1 MQRILIAIA
10 LGTMVAAWAEDPIP
24 AEIEWIKAHGFAFET
39 VEAGHG
45 FEDLQRLKA
54 VIGDAR
60 IVALGECTHGSR
72 EIFRMKHRLTEF
84 LATEIG
90 FTIFSIEANMPE
102 AYRVNDYV
110 LGGDGDPIRLIRGMY
125 FWTWSTEEV
134 LDMVEWMR
142 RFNAGGQGRIEFTGF
157 DMQTPDV
164 AMRIVSDFVTAN
176 EPKWLAELNELCKD
190 ARNVQAQASSFGVA
204 TGTFP
209 LDVARGKKVRYTGW
223 IKTSDLDGWA
233 GLWWRVDGPDG
244 SLAFDNMQ
252 DRAPKGSTGWKH
264 YEIELEVPA
273 EATNINFGVLMPG
286 DGTAWF
292 DDLRVELDGVAYEN
306 ADEFDF
312 DFESD
317 RIRGFM
323 ARAPSYFATL
333 DASEFKS
340 GQQSLC
346 LMKVPGPAGKTG
358 ADPTATAK
366 KCKEAVAHL
375 EANRERYEA
384 EDTDWAIQNAR
395 VVHQATQMRAP
406 RGRGCFVRDLAMA
419 ENVGWILKQNPG
431 AKIVLWAHNSH
442 ISRQASMMG
451 QHLDKRYRD
460 DYLAMGFATRRGEYF
475 AGGSKQLASHTL
487 QKPPD
492 DSIEHFL
499 HAAGEPRLI
508 LDIRQAS
515 PGSPASGWLCVYR
528 PFRSLGALAMKRQ
541 FHDTNVQ
548 QLYDVLIYIEDT
560 TAAVQLAK

>member
-10 LGTMVAAWAEDPIP
+10 LGTGVTVWAEDPTP

-45 FEDLQRLKA
+45 FEDLEPLKA

-60 IVALGECTHGSR
+60 VVALGECTHGSR

-84 LATEIG
+84 LATEMG

-142 RFNAGGQGRIEFTGF
+142 RFNGAGDGHIEFTGF

-164 AMRIVSDFVTAN
+164 AMQIVSDFVTAN
-176 EPKWLAELNELCKD
+176 EPKWLAELNELYKD
-190 ARNVQAQASSFGVA
+190 ARNVQAQASFGVA

-209 LDVARGKKVRYTGW
+209 LDAARGKKVRYSGW

-252 DRAPKGSTGWKH
+252 DRAPKGSTRWKH
-264 YEIELEVPA
+264 DEIELEVPA

-292 DDLRVELDGVAYEN
+292 DDLKVELDGVAYEN

-317 RIRGFM
+317 RIRGFV

-340 GQQSLC
+340 GRQSLC

-358 ADPTATAK
+358 PDPAATAR
-366 KCKEAVAHL
+366 KCKEVVAHL
-375 EANRERYEA
+375 EANRGHFDA
-384 EDTDWAIQNAR
+384 ENTDWVIQNAR
-395 VVHQATQMRAP
+395 VVHQAMRARTP
-406 RGRGCFVRDLAMA
+406 RGGAIRDWAMA
-419 ENVGWILKQNPG
+419 ENVEWILDQSPG

-442 ISRQASMMG
+442 ISRQPLMMG
-451 QHLDKRYRD
+451 GHLDKRYGD
-460 DYLAMGFATRRGEYF
+460 DYLAMGFATRRRKYF
-475 AGGSKQLASHTL
+475 AVGDKQLASHTL
-487 QKPPD
+487 QEPPG

-515 PGSPASGWLCVYR
+515 LGSPASGWLCEYR
-528 PFRSLGALAMKRQ
+528 PFRSIGAIAMEHQ
-541 FHDTNVQ
+541 FHETNVQ

-560 TAAVQLAK
+560 TAAVQLGR